1 MKIFVFPRD
10 HLPSP
15 EDFKRKIL
23 VKMENKGEKVSKKL
37 SNFVNYLNA
46 IAFPGFQ
53 EGGNYYEMS
62 SISETKAGKLIE
74 EDSKAF
80 VKYNCR
86 QLSRIYPFALR
97 TDSSNI
103 DIIPFFNAGCQM
115 GKTTFLIFT
124 PKKSAILKEAAL
136 FATKAKINVFF
147 NFSEWISP

>member
-1 MKIFVFPRD
+1 
-10 HLPSP
+10 
-15 EDFKRKIL
+15 
-23 VKMENKGEKVSKKL
+23 MENKGEKVSKKL

-115 GKTTFLIFT
+115 GKTTFLILT
-124 PKKSAILKEAAL
+124 PKKLQFLRKLHCLPQRLKSMFFLIFLNGLALKKGSAE
-136 FATKAKINVFF
+136 
-147 NFSEWISP
+147 